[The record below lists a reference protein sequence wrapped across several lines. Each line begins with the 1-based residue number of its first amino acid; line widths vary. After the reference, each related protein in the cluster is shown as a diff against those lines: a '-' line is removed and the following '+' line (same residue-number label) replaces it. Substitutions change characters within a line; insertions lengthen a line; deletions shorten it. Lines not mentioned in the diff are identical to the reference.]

1 MRDIKTDIV
10 VIGGGPAGLASALR
24 VGELGANV
32 VLIERDFELGGILNQ
47 CIHTGFGLSLLGKEM
62 TGPEYAETFIEKV
75 LSLSNIKVLLSTM
88 VLDIRDKTVY
98 GVNKKDGLVMIK
110 AGAIVL
116 AMGCRERTRGA
127 LCIPGERPAGI
138 YTAGSAQRLI
148 NIEGL
153 MPGKRIVILGSG
165 DIGMIMARRLY
176 LEGAE
181 VLGVLEKLPYPGG
194 LTRNVV
200 QCLEDFGIPLYL
212 NHTITEIK
220 GKYRVEGAVAE
231 NLLTREKFFMDV
243 DTILLS
249 VGLIPENELSK
260 KIGVQLD
267 SKTGGPIV
275 DQNRETNI
283 EGVFACGNVLQVHD
297 LVDEVTREAYIAGE
311 GAINYM
317 SRKRKIERTIH
328 IKPGKNIR
336 YIVPQ
341 RLSLP
346 IDTPPYVYFRPQE
359 PFTNCQILGR
369 ANGKEF
375 LLGNYEYARPGEM
388 IKLRLKRELLDSNLD
403 IEVSLVGEKV

>member
-24 VGELGANV
+24 AGELGANV

-110 AGAIVL
+110 TGAIVL

-200 QCLEDFGIPLYL
+200 QCLEDFGIPLHL

-220 GKYRVEGAVAE
+220 GKYRVEGVIAE

-267 SKTGGPIV
+267 SRTGGPIV

-369 ANGKEF
+369 ADGKEF

>member
-1 MRDIKTDIV
+1 MKADIV

-24 VGELGANV
+24 AGELGANV
-32 VLIERDFELGGILNQ
+32 VLVERDFELGGILNQ

-75 LSLSNIKVLLSTM
+75 LSLNNIRILLSTM
-88 VLDIRDKTVY
+88 VLDIKDKTVY
-98 GVNKKDGLVMIK
+98 GVNKKSGIVTIK
-110 AGAIVL
+110 AGAIIL

-153 MPGKRIVILGSG
+153 MPGKRAVVLGSG

-220 GKYRVEGAVAE
+220 GKYRVEGVIIE
-231 NLLTREKFFMDV
+231 NLLTRKRFFMDV

-267 SKTGGPIV
+267 PRTNGPIV
-275 DQNRETNI
+275 DQNRETNVDGI
-283 EGVFACGNVLQVHD
+283 FACGNVLQVHD
-297 LVDEVTREAYIAGE
+297 LVDEVTREAYLAGE
-311 GAINYM
+311 GAINYI
-317 SRKRKIERTIH
+317 SGKRKIERIIN

-346 IDTPPYVYFRPQE
+346 IDTPPYLYFRPQE
-359 PFTNCQILGR
+359 PFTNCHILGR
-369 ANGKEF
+369 TNEKE
-375 LLGNYEYARPGEM
+375 LSLGNYEYARPGEM
-388 IKLRLKRELLDSNLD
+388 MKLKLKRELLDSNLD
-403 IEVSLVGEKV
+403 IEVTLVGEKV

>member
-1 MRDIKTDIV
+1 MKEISTDVV

-24 VGELGANV
+24 AGELGANV

-47 CIHTGFGLSLLGKEM
+47 CIHTGFGLSLLGIEM
-62 TGPEYAETFIEKV
+62 TGPEYAETFIEK
-75 LSLSNIKVLLSTM
+75 LISLSNINVLLSTM
-88 VLDIRDKTVY
+88 VLDIKDKVVY
-98 GVNKKDGLVMIK
+98 GVNRRDGVIAVK
-110 AGAIVL
+110 TEAIVL

-127 LCIPGERPAGI
+127 LGIPGERPAGI
-138 YTAGSAQRLI
+138 FTAGSAQRLI

-165 DIGMIMARRLY
+165 DIGMIMARRLF

-200 QCLEDFGIPLYL
+200 QCLEDFDIPLYL
-212 NHTITEIK
+212 NHTISEIK
-220 GKYRVEGAVAE
+220 GRYRVEGVVAE
-231 NLLTREKFFMDV
+231 NLLTKKRFSVDV

-267 SKTGGPIV
+267 PRTGGPVV
-275 DQNRETNI
+275 DQYRETNI
-283 EGVFACGNVLQVHD
+283 DGVFACGNVLQVHD

-311 GAINYM
+311 GAVNYI
-317 SRKRKIERTIH
+317 SRKRRVERIIQ
-328 IKPGKNIR
+328 IKAGENVR
-336 YIVPQ
+336 YVVPQ

-346 IDTPPYVYFRPQE
+346 IDTPPYIYFRPQE
-359 PFTNCQILGR
+359 PFKNCQILGKID
-369 ANGKEF
+369 GKEF
-375 LLGNYEYARPGEM
+375 LLGSYEYARPGEM
-388 IKLRLKRELLDSNLD
+388 IKIRLKREVLDSNLD
-403 IEVSLVGEKV
+403 IEVSLIGEKE